1 MFHKPSVIE
10 VNPDPPVG
18 KTPTRRLSLPWM
30 FTLPF
35 IFQVVTVVG
44 WVGYISHR
52 NGTRAIESLTQQL
65 LTSVGDRVEQ
75 KLSTYL
81 EAPILANRNHSD
93 AVRRG
98 AFNMD
103 LSTTNAQQE
112 QYLWQQMHLF
122 PNFSWISIGSER
134 GDCLGIWRPN
144 ENASLQFSIVN
155 PSTQRFGTYYA
166 TRPPGVRTQ
175 KLKVERPE
183 FDPRTRPWYKAA
195 VEAKQAIWTPIYAG
209 FTPGTIFIASSQPL
223 YDRHD
228 KLVGVSGIDLSLLEI
243 QNFLS
248 QTQVSPSGQIFL
260 IERSGMLVSSS
271 SKERPFRKMN
281 GTPVRVNALDSDT
294 PLIRNTM
301 RSLLSRLGDL
311 QQIQQT
317 QTFHFNEHHQNNQK
331 GQFVQVVPFSH
342 GKGLDWLIVMVIPES
357 DVMSQIEVGN
367 QTTIILCLMALMG
380 VILLNGVITHHLT
393 NPIVGM
399 ESANR
404 QLHRLAY
411 LDGLTQIPNRRRFDD
426 QLKQEW
432 LRLKRE
438 QLPLA
443 IVLCDV
449 DYFKNY
455 NDTYGHQL
463 GDDCLCAIAT
473 AIATAARRPSDLA
486 ARYGGEEFV
495 MLLPNT
501 DLSGAL
507 EVAGAMRSQVH
518 QLHIPHQ
525 ASQVQ
530 SFVTLSFG
538 VASVIP
544 TENTTAEGL
553 LDRADQALYQAK
565 RSGRDRIQG

>member
-1 MFHKPSVIE
+1 MFYKPNAIV
-10 VNPDPPVG
+10 VNPDPPVE
-18 KTPTRRLSLPWM
+18 KIPTRRLALTWM

-65 LTSVGDRVEQ
+65 LISVGDRVEQ

-81 EAPILANRNHSD
+81 EAPILANQNHSD

-103 LSTTNAQQE
+103 LSITNAQQE

-122 PNFSWISIGSER
+122 PNFSWISIGSEQ

-144 ENASLQFSIVN
+144 ENASLQFSIAN
-155 PSTQRFGTYYA
+155 PSTQHFGSYYA

-209 FTPGTIFIASSQPL
+209 FTPGTIFIAASQPL
-223 YDRHD
+223 YDRNN
-228 KLVGVSGIDLSLLEI
+228 KLVGVSGIDLSLLKI

-271 SKERPFRKMN
+271 SKEPPFRQVN
-281 GTPVRVNALDSDT
+281 GTPVRVSALDSDT

-301 RSLLSRLGDL
+301 RSLLSRLGNL
-311 QQIQQT
+311 KEIQHP
-317 QTFHFNEHHQNNQK
+317 QTFHFNDRQGHHQ

-367 QTTIILCLMALMG
+367 QTTIVLCLMALMG
-380 VILLNGVITHHLT
+380 VILLNGVITQHLT
-393 NPIVGM
+393 NPIVGL
-399 ESANR
+399 ESDNR

-432 LRLKRE
+432 FRLKRE

-463 GDDCLCAIAT
+463 GDDCLCAVAT
-473 AIATAARRPSDLA
+473 AIASAARRPSDLA

-501 DLSGAL
+501 DLAGAL
-507 EVAGAMRSQVH
+507 EVAGSMRSQVH
-518 QLHIPHQ
+518 QLHIPHR
-525 ASQVQ
+525 ASEVQ
-530 SFVTLSFG
+530 PFVTMSFG

-544 TENTTAEGL
+544 TGTTTPEEL
-553 LDRADQALYQAK
+553 LDLADQALYQAK